1 MKQLVPMDD
10 YGVFVDTSDRARA
23 NSLMVA
29 KMFQR
34 EHKNVLRD
42 IENLDCS
49 KEFRRL
55 NFEQSSYKNE
65 QNKKQPCVDM
75 TRDGFTFLVMGYR
88 GKKAAQFKEAYIKRF
103 NEMEKFIRTL
113 VEARTQFPLLT
124 EQIKLLHD
132 DPRPYHFSNECDML
146 NKIVLGKTAKQVREE
161 RGVPKGESIR
171 PYLTPEQIEVL
182 DKLQKIDLGLLIA
195 VPDFQQRKRTLE
207 WYAAKQCGI
216 VPNAG

>member
-10 YGVFVDTSDRARA
+10 YGVFADSGDRARA
-23 NSLMVA
+23 NSLLVA
-29 KMFQR
+29 KIFGKQ
-34 EHKNVLRD
+34 HFHVLRD

-49 KEFRRL
+49 NEFRQS
-55 NFEQSSYKNE
+55 NFGLSHYKND
-65 QNKKQPCVDM
+65 QGKKQPCVDM

-161 RGVPKGESIR
+161 NGITKGESIR

-195 VPDFQQRKRTLE
+195 IPDFQQRKRTLE
-207 WYAAKQCGI
+207 WYAAKQCGL
-216 VPNAG
+216 VRTAG